1 MTQPAIAPEVPSLTT
16 RSLSSLAARPGFA
29 IFLPGECLK
38 ADSKLWNEAHR
49 QSGVFVKGVFLTPS
63 EEEDA
68 ITEAAREGKAPAAP
82 VYSIRKSL
90 AAISDPISVEDEEG
104 TKPAP
109 SAWRVIPVLE
119 RRAYWDELGPMGRA
133 LFVQAYQLAN
143 SPSQAVLEVA
153 LKSFRVLA

>member
-1 MTQPAIAPEVPSLTT
+1 MTQPAPEVPGLSP
-16 RSLSSLAARPGFA
+16 RALSSLGSRPGFA

-38 ADSKLWNEAHR
+38 ADSKLWNEAQR
-49 QSGVFVKGVFLTPS
+49 QSGVFVKGVFLSAS
-63 EEEDA
+63 EEEEA

-90 AAISDPISVEDEEG
+90 SAISEPMQVEEEEG
-104 TKPAP
+104 TKLAP
-109 SAWRVIPVLE
+109 GAWRVIPALE